1 MPRTPEG
8 MTRSEQEPLMIQI
21 PTAFFTVTEL
31 SIKWRLTTS
40 DLAGLAIEGKISI
53 VTGIGPTETDKG
65 CLHGLVELYTP
76 ELLSMFRTDKSGPT
90 RMSVTTIRPLQSSEW
105 HQIIGGKQSL
115 KVYFKDF
122 MVDGNQVR
130 SLEGKQGTHTPA
142 PTRNPGGRPTG
153 YDWDS
158 FWRAMAVHVH
168 KEGAPATLREFTD
181 VGANWFEGQGSAV
194 PSDSVIRKRLSP
206 LWHQLRE

>member
-1 MPRTPEG
+1 
-8 MTRSEQEPLMIQI
+8 MIQI
-21 PTAFFTVTEL
+21 TTAYFTVTEL

-40 DLAGLAIEGKISI
+40 DLAGLAIEGKISF

-65 CLHGLVELYTP
+65 FLHGLVELYTP
-76 ELLSMFRTDKSGPT
+76 ELLPMFRNDKSGPA
-90 RMSVTTIRPLQSSEW
+90 RMSVTTIRPLQTNEW
-105 HQIIGGKQSL
+105 HQITGGKQSL
-115 KVYFKDF
+115 KVYFKDL

-130 SLEGKQGTHTPA
+130 SLEGKQGTDTSA
-142 PTRNPGGRPTG
+142 PNRNPGGRPTG

-158 FWRAMAVHVH
+158 FWRAIAVHVH